1 MVEQRIQQPC
11 DAQGITRSAP
21 CRQFCPSDYFREIK
35 DFVMTNFTRALVRIL
50 ILICCLCI
58 CTLAMISFP
67 QEGLKDRESN
77 HIWKTTISENIG
89 KYVRRNETSDIPYS

>member
-67 QEGLKDRESN
+67 QEGLKECVELS
-77 HIWKTTISENIG
+77 KKE
-89 KYVRRNETSDIPYS
+89 YELLVRYHDETCSHQR